1 MVKLF
6 LCEGFIT
13 RSRAKQRLIYNSG
26 NNDPITGVQFNE
38 TEQVLYVTT
47 TEKLLTVATTGEIM
61 KTFKNII
68 Q

>member
-1 MVKLF
+1 MR
-6 LCEGFIT
+6 GFIT